1 MCYVRTG
8 LPQVFSK
15 LSQRRIEDEFELEFE
30 LENLKRHYAEV

>member
-1 MCYVRTG
+1 MR

-30 LENLKRHYAEV
+30 LELESLKRHYAEV